1 MSFLPNLHLSNKEET
16 SSFSSTTVQPIVHAY
31 MRMKLHLK
39 SLLWIT
45 AGLVK

>member
-1 MSFLPNLHLSNKEET
+1 MSFLPNLHLSNNVVT
-16 SSFSSTTVQPIVHAY
+16 SSFSSTTIQFILHAY